1 MSRKT
6 RILHCLAVAVSV
18 LAAPR
23 PAAPQTYECR
33 EVMVPMRDGV
43 RLATDVYLP
52 TQGTGPWPVIMERT
66 PYDKSD
72 CSYPHADYFAAR
84 GYAVLIQDERGRYR
98 SEGEYYW
105 YRIFGPDGHDA
116 VEWAGT
122 QPWSSGKVGT
132 MGLSFPCVNQYAILP
147 HDPPHLAAVFC
158 AHAFGDPYRYI
169 HYQGGALQMHL
180 PGWLLTQREMA
191 KPRPLAVGRQ
201 TAGPSVSVPDDAW
214 FEWYRRKQEGNLS
227 IRDAIMSDMFQDL
240 IENPYYN
247 DYWRELN
254 VNEQIEKI
262 DVPIFH
268 YASWYDRYTD
278 AQSRLFNAI
287 RERGGERARES
298 GRLQLGPWLHG
309 GGGVRGSPAPMTNR
323 VIGDLDFGP
332 KASIDYNALRLR
344 WFDYHVKG
352 IENGIGEEPPIKIFV
367 MGANT
372 WRYENEFPLART
384 VYTDYFLRSGPSGS
398 INSLNDGLLSSE
410 PPSSGEP
417 PDSYE
422 YNPMKPLSAI
432 GGDLHVEPMGARD
445 HRPVDRLSL
454 TYTTPPLEEDL
465 EVTGWPVLEFYAS
478 SSAVDTDW
486 VVTLSDV
493 HPDGYSQHL
502 RQNLL
507 RAKFREGFERPVLM
521 TPGQPHRFRIEM
533 FPIANVF
540 KEGHRIR
547 IAIQSSSF
555 PKWYPNQNTG
565 RELYEEVPGVV
576 ATNTIYHDG
585 ERPARLTLPVIP
597 RARGASESGR

>member
-18 LAAPR
+18 LAVPR

-66 PYDKSD
+66 PYNKSD

-268 YASWYDRYTD
+268 YASWYDRYPD

-309 GGGVRGSPAPMTNR
+309 GGGC
-323 VIGDLDFGP
+323 GDRR
-332 KASIDYNALRLR
+332 RL
-344 WFDYHVKG
+344 
-352 IENGIGEEPPIKIFV
+352 
-367 MGANT
+367 
-372 WRYENEFPLART
+372 
-384 VYTDYFLRSGPSGS
+384 
-398 INSLNDGLLSSE
+398 
-410 PPSSGEP
+410 
-417 PDSYE
+417 
-422 YNPMKPLSAI
+422 
-432 GGDLHVEPMGARD
+432 
-445 HRPVDRLSL
+445 
-454 TYTTPPLEEDL
+454 
-465 EVTGWPVLEFYAS
+465 
-478 SSAVDTDW
+478 
-486 VVTLSDV
+486 
-493 HPDGYSQHL
+493 
-502 RQNLL
+502 
-507 RAKFREGFERPVLM
+507 
-521 TPGQPHRFRIEM
+521 
-533 FPIANVF
+533 
-540 KEGHRIR
+540 
-547 IAIQSSSF
+547 
-555 PKWYPNQNTG
+555 
-565 RELYEEVPGVV
+565 
-576 ATNTIYHDG
+576 
-585 ERPARLTLPVIP
+585 
-597 RARGASESGR
+597 